1 MGPNNCSKYRDWD
14 QTVTVS
20 TIKKWD
26 QTITVVNNY
35 ARIGRQKKHKK
46 KLE

>member
-20 TIKKWD
+20 TIKKMGP
-26 QTITVVNNY
+26 NNY
-35 ARIGRQKKHKK
+35 SSK
-46 KLE
+46 